1 MPIIHI
7 GQVSIIRALIFALYV
22 LDSIQSPQDIKQ
34 LDLDQLQS
42 LADEIRAFLIEN
54 IQKTGGHLAPNL
66 GTVELIVAM
75 HYVFD
80 TPDDSFV
87 FDVGHQAYTH
97 KILTGR
103 KDKMSTLRKKDG
115 LSGFTKR
122 SESEHD
128 AFGAGHSST
137 SISAALGIAIGNKV
151 NQVNHKSI
159 AVIGDGALT
168 GGMSFEALNHAG
180 DSDADLLI
188 ILNDND
194 MSISKNVGAMNK
206 YLTKL
211 ISGKVYSTM
220 KSKSLGFLEKMPMI
234 HEFARRSEEHLKG
247 MVLPSTLFEE
257 LGVDY
262 FGPID
267 GHDLPML
274 VKTLQNLKQLK
285 MPRLLHIITKKGY
298 GLKTAENDP
307 CKFHGIAPAES
318 NSSTLPSYSSV
329 FGQWLL
335 DTATNDSKLMAI
347 TPAMC
352 TGSGMSEFEVKFP
365 DQYFDVG
372 IAEQHAVTFAG
383 GLATQGLKPVVS
395 IYSTFL
401 QRGYDQLIHDIALQN
416 LNVLFAIDRAGL
428 VGADGATHAG
438 SFDLSFLRCIPNLII
453 MAPSNSVEM
462 YQMLN
467 SAYQLDGPV
476 CVRYPRGTS
485 LIKDYT
491 SDNTI
496 EIGKANVARIGKK
509 IAVFAFGTTL
519 DQALIAGEELDATVV
534 DMRFVKPLDEDLI
547 LELSKTHQ
555 QLITIEDNAITGGAG
570 SSVSELLHAHKINTP
585 LTLLGLP
592 DSFTEQ
598 GSQEELYVLYG
609 LDANAIIR
617 AAQS

>member
-1 MPIIHI
+1 M
-7 GQVSIIRALIFALYV
+7 SV
-22 LDSIQSPQDIKQ
+22 LDQIHSPEDIKK

-42 LADEIRAFLIEN
+42 LADEIRSFLIDT

-66 GTVELIVAM
+66 GTIEMTLAM
-75 HYVFD
+75 HYVFN
-80 TPDDSFV
+80 TPEDSFV

-103 KDKMSTLRKKDG
+103 RDKMATLRQKDG

-128 AFGAGHSST
+128 SFGAGHSST
-137 SISAALGIAIGNKV
+137 SISAALGIAIGNRLHG
-151 NQVNHKSI
+151 NQKKSV

-180 DSDADLLI
+180 DSNADLLI

-211 ISGKVYSTM
+211 ISGKMYSTM
-220 KSKSLGFLEKMPMI
+220 KTKSLDFLEKVPMI

-267 GHDLPML
+267 GHDLPTL
-274 VKTLQNLKQLK
+274 VKTLQNLQLQDK
-285 MPRLLHIITKKGY
+285 PRLLHIITKKGY
-298 GLKTAENDP
+298 GLESAEKDP
-307 CKFHGIAPAES
+307 CKFHGVAPAQS
-318 NSSTLPSYSSV
+318 KADTLPSYSHV
-329 FGQWLL
+329 FGTWITN
-335 DTATNDSKLMAI
+335 TAKNNADLIAI

-352 TGSGMSEFEVKFP
+352 TGSGMSTFERDFP

-372 IAEQHAVTFAG
+372 IAEQHAITFAG
-383 GLATQGLKPVVS
+383 GLAVQGFKPVVA

-401 QRGYDQLIHDIALQN
+401 QRGYDQLIHDIALQD
-416 LNVLFAIDRAGL
+416 LNVVFAIDRAGL

-438 SFDLSFLRCIPNLII
+438 SFDLSFLRCIPNLVI
-453 MAPSNSVEM
+453 MSPSNSAQM

-467 SAYQLDGPV
+467 TAFEMPGAV

-485 LIKDYT
+485 T
-491 SDNTI
+491 SETYVSTKSIQVGQAEVVRQGVD
-496 EIGKANVARIGKK
+496 
-509 IAVFAFGTTL
+509 IAILAFGTLL
-519 DQALIAGEELDATVV
+519 DNALEAAESINATVV
-534 DMRFVKPLDEDLI
+534 DMRFVKPLDEALLI
-547 LELSKTHQ
+547 ALSKTHKQ
-555 QLITIEDNAITGGAG
+555 FISIEDNAINAGAG
-570 SSVSELLHAHKINTP
+570 SAVSEFFHQQGIHTSLKI
-585 LTLLGLP
+585 LGLP
-592 DSFTEQ
+592 DFFTEQ
-598 GSQEELYVLYG
+598 GSQAQLYSLYG
-609 LDANAIIR
+609 LDAKAII
-617 AAQS
+617 AASQP

>member
-1 MPIIHI
+1 M
-7 GQVSIIRALIFALYV
+7 

-42 LADEIRAFLIEN
+42 LVDEIRAFLIEN

-66 GTVELIVAM
+66 GTVELTVAM

-103 KDKMSTLRKKDG
+103 LDKMSTLRKKDG

-122 SESEHD
+122 SESDHD

-137 SISAALGIAIGNKV
+137 SISAALGISIGNKI

-234 HEFARRSEEHLKG
+234 HEFAKRSEEHLKG

-335 DTATNDSKLMAI
+335 DTASNDSKLMAI

-352 TGSGMSEFEVKFP
+352 TGSGMSEFEIQFP
-365 DQYFDVG
+365 NQYFDVG
-372 IAEQHAVTFAG
+372 IAEQHAITFAG
-383 GLATQGLKPVVS
+383 GLATQGLKPVVA

-453 MAPSNSVEM
+453 MAPSNAVEM

-491 SDNTI
+491 NNNTI
-496 EIGKANVARIGKK
+496 EIGKANIARIGKK

-519 DQALIAGEELDATVV
+519 DQALIAGEDLDATVV
-534 DMRFVKPLDEDLI
+534 DMRFIKPLDESLI
-547 LELSKTHQ
+547 LDLSKTHQ

-570 SSVSELLHAHKINTP
+570 SSVSELLHAHKINTT

-598 GSQEELYVLYG
+598 GSQEELYTLYG
-609 LDANAIIR
+609 LDADAIIR